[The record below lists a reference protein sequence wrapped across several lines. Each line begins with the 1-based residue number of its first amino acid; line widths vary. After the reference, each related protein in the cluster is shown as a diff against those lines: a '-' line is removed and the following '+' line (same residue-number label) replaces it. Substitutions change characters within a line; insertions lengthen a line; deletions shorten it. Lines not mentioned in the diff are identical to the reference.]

1 MKLVM
6 FGHPCTNGDQMLL
19 RNLQSDYPTSVSCY
33 FFISR
38 TNAVWQ
44 QLFGI
49 MFSESSEE
57 ETKKSMISIRI
68 HSKSVLQKWKLLTIS
83 WRLVQPDPVIALC
96 CCGHLLAST
105 SSLASLSIRLFLS
118 LCVRISLSLRF
129 ISLCHRSCSR
139 GALSSITLCITDDAL
154 ATTCFNAAGL
164 LFVDSTDST
173 IHGGK
178 GATGRT
184 TACSKSNI

>member
-83 WRLVQPDPVIALC
+83 WRLVQPGPVIALC
-96 CCGHLLAST
+96 CCGHFLASN
-105 SSLASLSIRLFLS
+105 SSLASLSILS
-118 LCVRISLSLRF
+118 LALSDRISLSLRF
-129 ISLCHRSCSR
+129 ISLRHRSCSV
-139 GALSSITLCITDDAL
+139 LSSITLCITDDAL